1 MELIV
6 FPLVFLTAVILIV
19 SLIYITSINRSKEK
33 LALIEKGLNPTEYM
47 NDRFFLN
54 AIKGGMTMVGVGL
67 GFLIALLVD
76 EYLLIGI
83 DNPAIY
89 PACIFSMAGIS
100 LIVYYAIFKS
110 KEAS

>member
-1 MELIV
+1 MELII

-33 LALIEKGLNPTEYM
+33 LALIEKGLNPDEYIK
-47 NDRFFLN
+47 DRFFLN
-54 AIKGGMTMVGVGL
+54 AVKAGVIMVGVGL
-67 GFLIALLVD
+67 GFLAALIVD

-89 PACIFSMAGIS
+89 PACIFSIAGIS
-100 LIVYYAIFKS
+100 LIIYYAIFKS
-110 KEAS
+110 KVVN